1 VPRTDTPG
9 RIAIFGG
16 TFDPPHFGHLALA
29 EWARVELALDQVWFV
44 PAGEPPHKR
53 GAAPTAARHRLA
65 MTRLATRG
73 NPGFRVGALECR
85 RAGPSYTVDTVRA
98 FARTHPGSRMHVLMG
113 ADTYATFDGWREPA
127 AITRAARLVVA
138 LRPGVRV
145 PRAGRVAWLSNPGI
159 DVSSSALRARAARG
173 RSLRYLVP
181 DAVARYIERHRLYR
195 KGRSR
200 S

>member
-1 VPRTDTPG
+1 
-9 RIAIFGG
+9 
-16 TFDPPHFGHLALA
+16 
-29 EWARVELALDQVWFV
+29 
-44 PAGEPPHKR
+44 
-53 GAAPTAARHRLA
+53 
-65 MTRLATRG
+65 
-73 NPGFRVGALECR
+73 
-85 RAGPSYTVDTVRA
+85 
-98 FARTHPGSRMHVLMG
+98 
-113 ADTYATFDGWREPA
+113 
-127 AITRAARLVVA
+127 VVA